1 MSNFSGLSTSIT
13 GLYAHRQRIDT
24 ISENIANV
32 DTPGY
37 VRQRADLTSIDS
49 RYPGLFAG
57 AGGQNGGVSADV
69 SRQWDELLDSAAKQ
83 ALSRSSGLATQ
94 AAILDGIESELGS
107 LEPGNLA
114 DKLQQLWNS
123 FDDLANDPAD
133 LAVRNVVLGNVE
145 TVASELRAQAAGL
158 DQLRAQEVQ
167 KLATGV
173 ERVNG
178 LASTIA
184 ELDVGIAAGTASGSA
199 PSGLIDQRDRLVTE
213 LASLVSANV
222 GYDANG
228 QVSVSIDGH
237 LLVGQGQ
244 ARRIELTTAPDPS
257 LASLGYDRFVVTS
270 SNGRELNLASGT
282 LSGELV
288 GVNELVPQYRRS
300 LDDLAGSIVTSAN
313 ALHQTGTALDG
324 STGLSL
330 FEPSGLT
337 ATGIRI
343 SADVAGQP
351 SRIAAS
357 NGSGTLDNSI
367 ARAMARLGSDPTGPS
382 AEHAQMIADLG
393 SQLAT
398 LQSRSEA
405 ASLSSERAEGKRQSA
420 SGVNLD
426 EELADLITAQ
436 RAYEASAR
444 MISAIDEM
452 LDTLINR
459 TGLVGR

>member
-13 GLYAHRQRIDT
+13 GLFAHRQRIDT
-24 ISENIANV
+24 ISENVANV

-49 RYPGLFAG
+49 RYPGLFSG
-57 AGGQNGGVSADV
+57 AGGNNGGVSADV
-69 SRQWDELLDSAAKQ
+69 TRQWDELLDSAAKQ
-83 ALSRSSGLATQ
+83 ALSRSSGLETQ
-94 AAILDGIESELGS
+94 AQILDGIESELGS
-107 LEPGNLA
+107 LESGNLA
-114 DKLQQLWNS
+114 GKLQQLWNS

-145 TVASELRAQAAGL
+145 NVASELRAQAGGL
-158 DQLRAQEVQ
+158 DQLRDREVQ
-167 KLATGV
+167 RLTTGV
-173 ERVNG
+173 DRVNE

-184 ELDVGIAAGTASGSA
+184 ELDLGIAAGTASGSP

-213 LASLVSANV
+213 LTSLVSATV
-222 GYDANG
+222 GYDADG
-228 QVSVSIDGH
+228 QVRLSVDGH

-244 ARRIELTTAPDPS
+244 ARTIELATVPDPS
-257 LASLGYDRFVVTS
+257 LTPLGYDRLVVTS
-270 SNGRELNLASGT
+270 GNGRELNLTSGS
-282 LSGELV
+282 LSGGLV
-288 GVNELVPQYRRS
+288 GVNELVPQYRRA

-313 ALHQTGTALDG
+313 TLHQAGTALDG

-330 FEPSGLT
+330 FDPSALT
-337 ATGIRI
+337 ATQIRI
-343 SADVAGQP
+343 SADIAGQP
-351 SRIAAS
+351 AKVAAS
-357 NGSGTLDNSI
+357 DGSGTLDNSV
-367 ARAMARLGSDPTGPS
+367 ARALASLGADPTGPS
-382 AEHAQMIADLG
+382 TEHAKMIADLG

-405 ASLSSERAEGKRQSA
+405 ASLSFDRAEGKRQSA